1 MDWLYQRYWLAQM
14 HSTLTESAANGT
26 EEISETQKA
35 EIARLFTVY
44 KKLQKEVLRDASV
57 SKDKDLGRVIQAIER
72 WTIDVGTSA
81 ASLGNSAAYKAS
93 NATDAST
100 AGCQAL
106 AQVMTE
112 AGFLVPTS
120 KKLVHR
126 LIRVLFRH
134 VTDSVLYR
142 KRPSSRDTEL
152 PREVHSIWAPLLEH
166 LDDTFEDFT
175 SALIWQCLELL
186 DDEKGELAVFPVLLA
201 LIVYSYIL
209 HLPLP
214 ASILEGVAISRERSY
229 INTIKLWAVT
239 LLANEDDDLQEEVLR
254 FCLVHNNSKYVKT
267 RIPSK
272 LCLLILTHSTVRNTC
287 YLVSSRVASISPNL

>member
-26 EEISETQKA
+26 EEISEAQKA
-35 EIARLFTVY
+35 EIARLFTLY

-57 SKDKDLGRVIQAIER
+57 SKDKELGRVIQAIER

-106 AQVMTE
+106 AQVMIE

-126 LIRVLFRH
+126 LIGVLFRH

-186 DDEKGELAVFPVLLA
+186 DDEKGELAFSPYYLL
-201 LIVYSYIL
+201 LLSIRTSYTCL
-209 HLPLP
+209 FQRLFSR
-214 ASILEGVAISRERSY
+214 ASQLAEKEATSIRSSY
-229 INTIKLWAVT
+229 GPSLCSPTKTMICKK
-239 LLANEDDDLQEEVLR
+239 R
-254 FCLVHNNSKYVKT
+254 FSDSV
-267 RIPSK
+267 
-272 LCLLILTHSTVRNTC
+272 
-287 YLVSSRVASISPNL
+287 